1 MQLNKVTSAWH
12 EATSILKTSSL
23 LSWQRGG
30 GWRQSSAVKYSRR
43 WQSETRTWPL
53 NLASLFSSPARSILA
68 ASSARHSQ
76 GSWQSRRAP
85 KPTCTCIPCKSASSR
100 SRNVNHVSVTLLSE
114 SVWRKRNN
122 CSGDTTTMMQQQKS
136 FLYLGRFH
144 WHAWFEPWLLQ
155 LRALTPPA
163 LMQRPCI
170 KSGFAC
176 NPATWD
182 DKNTIGTQISRLV
195 AESNSCSEF

>member
-1 MQLNKVTSAWH
+1 MQLNKATSAWH
-12 EATSILKTSSL
+12 GPTSILKSSSL

-76 GSWQSRRAP
+76 GSWQSRGVP
-85 KPTCTCIPCKSASSR
+85 KPTCTCIPCKSAPSC
-100 SRNVNHVSVTLLSE
+100 SRNVNHVSVTLLSQ

-122 CSGDTTTMMQQQKS
+122 LQWWHNNNDATTEEFSLPGPFPLTCMIWAMAAAAACSHTSCAHATSMHQVRVCMQPCNLRWQKHN
-136 FLYLGRFH
+136 R
-144 WHAWFEPWLLQ
+144 
-155 LRALTPPA
+155 
-163 LMQRPCI
+163 
-170 KSGFAC
+170 
-176 NPATWD
+176 
-182 DKNTIGTQISRLV
+182 NTS
-195 AESNSCSEF
+195 